1 MIEVENL
8 TRKYGDFTAVQDV
21 SFSIQHGEVIGLL
34 GHNGAGK
41 TTIMKVITGYLEP
54 TEGTVR
60 VDGINV
66 LHDRI
71 AVQQKIG
78 YLPENCP
85 VYPDMNVVEYLE
97 YAAELRSIPKEKQAT
112 AIREAIER
120 TKLHEK
126 TSSLISTLSRGYRQR
141 VGVAQAILHQPQ
153 ILILD
158 EPTNGLDPAQIE
170 EMRSLIRTLSENAT
184 VILSTHIMQEVH
196 AVCDRVL
203 IMSRGKLA
211 VDSKLSELEKS
222 ERVAI
227 TVDKDEAIVSDL
239 LKPVPGIR
247 SLTATTPA
255 NGHKSFYLDIA
266 ESSDAVVPEIAKTL
280 VQGGCNV
287 YAIHPELRNLETV
300 FLEVTAKG

>member
-8 TRKYGDFTAVQDV
+8 TRKYGEFTAVDNV
-21 SFSIQHGEVIGLL
+21 SFSIGHGEVIGLL

-54 TEGTVR
+54 TAGTVK
-60 VDGINV
+60 VDGV
-66 LHDRI
+66 DVTSERI
-71 AVQQKIG
+71 SVQEKIG

-85 VYPDMNVVEYLE
+85 VYQDMHVVEYLE
-97 YAAELRSIPKEKQAT
+97 YVAELRAIPEEKRAA
-112 AIREAIER
+112 AIRQAIDR

-126 TSSLISTLSRGYRQR
+126 SSSLISTLSRGYRQR

-184 VILSTHIMQEVH
+184 VIISTHIMQEVH

-203 IMSRGKLA
+203 IMSHGKLA
-211 VDSKLSELEKS
+211 VDSKIDELEKS
-222 ERVAI
+222 ERVSI
-227 TVDKDEAIVSDL
+227 TVDKDESTVSSL
-239 LKPVPGIR
+239 LKPLSGIR
-247 SLTATTPA
+247 SLKLNPGG
-255 NGHKSFYLDIA
+255 NGHKTFHLDVSQSA
-266 ESSDAVVPEIAKTL
+266 DEVVPEIAKKL
-280 VQGGCNV
+280 VEGGCNV

-300 FLEVTAKG
+300 FLEVTSKG